1 MIKPE
6 FEQRVTSLQMK
17 MLQAILE
24 TYVWGKPDPHLP
36 TGEIYEALVRLIA
49 RLVSEHPDADGVRH
63 EFPVMFARNLS
74 GHINAILDGVK
85 PTSLLN

>member
-6 FEQRVTSLQMK
+6 FEQRVASLQMK

-49 RLVSEHPDADGVRH
+49 RLVSACR
-63 EFPVMFARNLS
+63 RQ
-74 GHINAILDGVK
+74 VK
-85 PTSLLN
+85 RAGICPFRL